1 MKFSEKE
8 LEKRIDLLHQYSGDM
23 RFLKPG
29 TPVCCNLFGFWEHSG
44 IYLGNGKIA
53 HLTGDGDIEAVY
65 PEEFV
70 ARIGNE
76 SDEPMKYACSS
87 KNQRALASYAAYC
100 FAHSKIGKTQ
110 EYKLLKDN
118 CHRFTARCLSIND
131 DIDTCFFDEPE
142 NCLERIIEKEFGDF
156 YWVDCSFAVEDY
168 DDPDWEEEFAIGF
181 LRSKSDDFPR
191 SIGLRKSALAE
202 KFRTELMAFLDN
214 VNSDDRLSH
223 PVKDSVY
230 ESLAKAE
237 DTAMYIYYKYCH
249 THPFSKCSIFID
261 KFFEFCNFVRWL
273 RVEEYSALKY
283 AQKQSKSEK
292 KK

>member
-23 RFLKPG
+23 RFLKAG

-70 ARIGNE
+70 ARIGNDT
-76 SDEPMKYACSS
+76 DEPMKYACSS
-87 KNQRALASYAAYC
+87 KTQKALASYAAYC

-156 YWVDCSFAVEDY
+156 YWAACSFAVEDY
-168 DDPDWEEEFAIGF
+168 DDPEFEEEFGVNQ
-181 LRSKSDDFPR
+181 LRSSLEKFPR
-191 SIGLRKSALAE
+191 SIGLRKSILVD
-202 KFRTELMAFLDN
+202 KFFNELTDFLSQGCN
-214 VNSDDRLSH
+214 NSRLLH
-223 PVKDSVY
+223 PISNDAY
-230 ESLAKAE
+230 ELLAKTE
-237 DTAMYIYYKYCH
+237 ETAIRIHYKYCLSNS
-249 THPFSKCSIFID
+249 FSTCALFISR
-261 KFFEFCNFVRWL
+261 FFEFCDFVRWM
-273 RVEEYSALKY
+273 RVEEYSALNST
-283 AQKQSKSEK
+283 QKQIK
-292 KK
+292 KKK